1 MNNSYETIVNILKY
15 SIKKQNYILD
25 DNVINWGEF
34 VEKADE
40 HQISAL
46 IYYLIGKNNLK
57 NVPNDI
63 LNKWKKDIILS
74 GIAQR
79 KITEAFRN
87 IIDDIIL
94 KLNIDIIVLKGIV
107 LKKYYPVNE
116 LRTMSD
122 FDILI
127 NKNDFQKIK
136 EYLLE
141 NHFIYMED
149 NHPIHATF
157 YNENGVCIEV
167 HWKLINNENY
177 IADTINFEKYIW
189 DELIEFDLDGV
200 KVNTLNKENFL
211 LHLCIHMAKHLRN
224 SGFGLRQLYDIVL
237 FCKKEK
243 DNIDWNIF
251 ESKCRECGA
260 LKFSVGLFKLIN
272 KLFNLSFFEEALRR
286 HKLDN
291 YDSEVLFEEILSYDK
306 YNEERRNISIRSAAK
321 IRKEKKKILFGLFPK
336 EKDLSRDFPYAI
348 NKFMLIVAWFHRL
361 LKKLIE
367 KFKKIFI
374 GKNLRIVI
382 KRRKL
387 LLNQFDL

>member
-79 KITEAFRN
+79 KIIEAFRN

-107 LKKYYPVNE
+107 LKKYYPINE

-122 FDILI
+122 LDILI
-127 NKNDFQKIK
+127 HKNDFQKIK

-141 NHFIYMED
+141 NHFVYIED
-149 NHPIHATF
+149 NHPVHATF

-200 KVNTLNKENFL
+200 K
-211 LHLCIHMAKHLRN
+211 
-224 SGFGLRQLYDIVL
+224 
-237 FCKKEK
+237 
-243 DNIDWNIF
+243 
-251 ESKCRECGA
+251 
-260 LKFSVGLFKLIN
+260 
-272 KLFNLSFFEEALRR
+272 
-286 HKLDN
+286 
-291 YDSEVLFEEILSYDK
+291 
-306 YNEERRNISIRSAAK
+306 
-321 IRKEKKKILFGLFPK
+321 
-336 EKDLSRDFPYAI
+336 
-348 NKFMLIVAWFHRL
+348 
-361 LKKLIE
+361 
-367 KFKKIFI
+367 
-374 GKNLRIVI
+374 
-382 KRRKL
+382 
-387 LLNQFDL
+387 

>member
-127 NKNDFQKIK
+127 HKNDFQKIK

-141 NHFIYMED
+141 NHFIYIED

-200 KVNTLNKENFL
+200 KVKTLNKENFL

-237 FCKKEK
+237 FCNKEK

-272 KLFNLSFFEEALRR
+272 KLFYLSFFEEALRR
-286 HKLDN
+286 NKLDN

-321 IRKEKKKILFGLFPK
+321 IRKENKKILLGLFPK
-336 EKDLSRDFPYAI
+336 EKYLKRDFPYAI
-348 NKFMLIVAWFHRL
+348 NKVMLIVAWFHRL

-367 KFKKIFI
+367 KFKKICI

-387 LLNQFDL
+387 LLDQFDL

>member
-46 IYYLIGKNNLK
+46 IYYLIGKNNIK

-63 LNKWKKDIILS
+63 LNKWKKDIILR
-74 GIAQR
+74 GIAKR

-127 NKNDFQKIK
+127 HKNDFQKVK

-141 NHFIYMED
+141 NHFIYIED

-189 DELIEFDLDGV
+189 DELIEFDLDGIKV
-200 KVNTLNKENFL
+200 KTLNKENFL

-237 FCKKEK
+237 FCNKEK

-251 ESKCRECGA
+251 ESKCSECGA

-272 KLFNLSFFEEALRR
+272 KLFNLNFFEEALRR

-321 IRKEKKKILFGLFPK
+321 IRKENKKILFGLFPK
-336 EKDLSRDFPYAI
+336 EKDLKRDFPYAI

-367 KFKKIFI
+367 KFKKICI

-387 LLNQFDL
+387 LLDQFDL